1 MCQGGWGSSPGS
13 SNTIRKN
20 LELLRELIECK
31 EIMKEAAMMSDPNG
45 KEIAQA
51 VLEKMDEFRH
61 ACEGLDEE
69 SSSRAPEDRW
79 SPKQIISHLCGPE
92 GIGHLPGL
100 KAFLEKDTPQLDIV
114 PENPYW
120 TGGRSRMKL
129 SELLAQFTKEYTDIA
144 AFVEGLSGE
153 QLSRKARIP
162 MLKGSDIGEYPT
174 LAQWVLGL
182 SNFHIG
188 FHVDHM
194 REILGA
200 NAFPAKRATGGIERT
215 S

>member
-1 MCQGGWGSSPGS
+1 
-13 SNTIRKN
+13 
-20 LELLRELIECK
+20 
-31 EIMKEAAMMSDPNG
+31 MSDPNG
-45 KEIAQA
+45 KEIAKA
-51 VLEKMDEFRH
+51 VLAKMDEFRH

-69 SSSRAPEDRW
+69 SSSRAPEGRW

-100 KAFLEKDTPQLDIV
+100 KAFLEKDAPQLDIV

-120 TGGRSRMKL
+120 SEARSRMKL
-129 SELLAQFTKEYTDIA
+129 SELLAQFTREYTEIA

-182 SNFHIG
+182 SNYHIG
-188 FHVDHM
+188 FHIDHM
-194 REILGA
+194 HEILGMRA
-200 NAFPAKRATGGIERT
+200 LPVKRASGGIEKA

>member
-1 MCQGGWGSSPGS
+1 
-13 SNTIRKN
+13 
-20 LELLRELIECK
+20 
-31 EIMKEAAMMSDPNG
+31 MMADPNG

-51 VLEKMDEFRH
+51 VLAKMDEFRH
-61 ACEGLDEE
+61 ACEGLDDE
-69 SSSRAPEDRW
+69 SSSRAPEGRW

-92 GIGHLPGL
+92 GTGHLAGL

-120 TGGRSRMKL
+120 TEGRSRMTL
-129 SELLAQFTKEYTDIA
+129 SELLAQFTREYTDIA

-162 MLKGSDIGEYPT
+162 MLKGSALGEYPT

-182 SNFHIG
+182 SDYHIG

-200 NAFPAKRATGGIERT
+200 RGVPVKRAPDSLEK
-215 S
+215 SS